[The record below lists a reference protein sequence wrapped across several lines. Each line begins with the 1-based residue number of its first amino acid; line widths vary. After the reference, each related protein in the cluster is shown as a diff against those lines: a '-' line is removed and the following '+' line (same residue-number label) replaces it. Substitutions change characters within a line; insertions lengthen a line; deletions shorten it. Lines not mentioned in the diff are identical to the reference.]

1 MRASVFGIG
10 RFTLA
15 LALASSLVG
24 LRALGDGSL
33 SALPNVGAS
42 QVFNASQ
49 EFTIGAKGVQGVPHN
64 QSGTLTVMRV
74 ASDSARFSAS
84 DGLDAFD
91 QMLHVDTK
99 GTIAQ
104 SSPANTFVDAL
115 DTFAAAFAAAP
126 ANMQKGDKWS
136 VTVASP
142 SWINSYTKGTLPK
155 FMSSIPLNIKVAS
168 VTADTAEL
176 VGIGEDAFTTTTG
189 TGNQMNIITLDFE
202 CTLHSGQ
209 IKSCS
214 RTTTLALNLKPNVP
228 SGFGE
233 TTTLSTK

>member
-1 MRASVFGIG
+1 MRYFAFGIG

-33 SALPNVGAS
+33 SALPNIGAS
-42 QVFNASQ
+42 QVFNVSQ
-49 EFTIGAKGVQGVPHN
+49 EFTIGAKGVQGVPRN
-64 QSGTLTVMRV
+64 QSGTLTVMR
-74 ASDSARFSAS
+74 AGSDSARFSTS

-91 QMLHVDTK
+91 QTLHVDTR
-99 GTIAQ
+99 GTISQ

-115 DTFAAAFAAAP
+115 DTFAAALAAAP
-126 ANMQKGDKWS
+126 ANTQKGVKWK
-136 VTVASP
+136 VTVAAP

-155 FMSSIPLNIKVAS
+155 SMSSIPLHIKVAS
-168 VTADTAEL
+168 VTEDTVEL
-176 VGIGEDAFTTTTG
+176 VGIGEDAFTTVADTG
-189 TGNQMNIITLDFE
+189 YLMNIMTLNFE
-202 CTLHSGQ
+202 CTLRSGR

-214 RTTTLALNLKPNVP
+214 RTTTLALNLRPNVA

-233 TTTLSTK
+233 TTTLSAK

>member
-1 MRASVFGIG
+1 MRYFGFGIG

-24 LRALGDGSL
+24 LQALGAGSL
-33 SALPNVGAS
+33 SVLPNVGAS

-64 QSGTLTVMRV
+64 QSGSLTVMRV
-74 ASDSARFSAS
+74 AADSARFSAS

-91 QMLHVDTK
+91 QTLRVDAR

-104 SSPANTFVDAL
+104 SSPANIFVDAL
-115 DTFAAAFAAAP
+115 DTFAAALAAAP
-126 ANMQKGDKWS
+126 ANMQKGVKWS
-136 VTVASP
+136 VTVATP
-142 SWINSYTKGTLPK
+142 SWINPYTKGTLPK
-155 FMSSIPLNIKVAS
+155 SMSSIPLNVKVVS
-168 VTADTAEL
+168 VMADTAEL
-176 VGIGEDAFTTTTG
+176 VGVGSVSVLLTTDTA
-189 TGNQMNIITLDFE
+189 QMDTMSMVFE
-202 CTLHSGQ
+202 CTLRSGQ

-233 TTTLSTK
+233 TTTLTAK